1 LRFGIGTESNH
12 YMSNPFKPI
21 AVALSPNTSKEDVFL
36 ALALMIF
43 PWNWKK
49 WRKGKAIEKLENKF
63 KNYFETENV
72 FSFSSGRA
80 GLLAILKAL
89 DLKDGGEVI
98 TQAYTTVAVPNAIIW
113 AGAKPVY
120 VDIEK
125 ETFNMDPKKLEE
137 KITARTKAIIIQH
150 TFGMPGKIK
159 EILEIARDKNIFI
172 IEDCAHSLGAEYQEK
187 KTGLFGDAAFFS
199 FGRDKIISSVF
210 GGMVIVN
217 LKKEEEDLKSEDFSQ
232 KNFSNLARN
241 AEVVQKIEK
250 IYKSLPYPSKK
261 WIFQQIFHPIAFAV
275 ILPTYY
281 FLKLGQ
287 ILLFLF
293 QKLGLLSRA
302 YLKTE
307 KEGKMPEDFLQ
318 KLPNALAELAL
329 IQFEKLEKF
338 NKRRIK
344 IADFYSQN
352 LRDKKRD
359 AGVSLSDKSIDSK
372 YKLPFVPENLKH
384 IFLYYTIRTPRRDE
398 ILNLAKKEKIIL
410 GNWFSGAVSPKEVN
424 LKAVNYKIGDCP
436 IAEKVGKQSLNLP
449 THQGISIQDAE
460 KIVIFLKKIA

>member
-1 LRFGIGTESNH
+1 MH
-12 YMSNPFKPI
+12 NPFKPI

-49 WRKGKAIEKLENKF
+49 WKKGKAIGELENKF
-63 KNYFETENV
+63 KNYFGAEYA
-72 FSFSSGRA
+72 FSFASGRA
-80 GLLAILKAL
+80 GLFAILKSL
-89 DLKDGGEVI
+89 DLKNGDEVI

-120 VDIEK
+120 VDIDE

-137 KITARTKAIIIQH
+137 KITFRTKVIIIQH

-172 IEDCAHSLGAEYQEK
+172 IEDCAHSLGAEYQGK

-210 GGMVIVN
+210 GGTVVLN
-217 LKKEEEDLKSEDFSQ
+217 SKKETLKSKDFSQ

-241 AEVVQKIEK
+241 TELVQKIEK
-250 IYKSLPYPSKK
+250 DYKNLLYPSRR
-261 WIFQQIFHPIAFAV
+261 WIFQQLFHPIAFAF
-275 ILPTYY
+275 ILPIYY

-302 YLKTE
+302 YLKIE
-307 KEGKMPEDFLQ
+307 KEGKMPENFLQ
-318 KLPNALAELAL
+318 KLPNASAILAL
-329 IQFEKLEKF
+329 SQFEKLEKF
-338 NKRRIK
+338 NEHRIK
-344 IADFYSQN
+344 IANFYSQN
-352 LRDKKRD
+352 LKVDED
-359 AGVSLSDKSIDSK
+359 INQQVYPK

-384 IFLYYTIRTPRRDE
+384 IFLYYTIQTSQRDE
-398 ILNLAKKEKIIL
+398 ILKKAKENKIIL
-410 GNWFSGAVSPKEVN
+410 GNWFSGAVSPQEVN
-424 LKAVNYKIGDCP
+424 LEAAGYKIGDCP
-436 IAEKVGKQSLNLP
+436 IAEKTGKQSLNLP
-449 THQGISIQDAE
+449 THQGITLKDAE
-460 KIVIFLKKIA
+460 RIVEFLKKY